1 MDQTLVLNA
10 TYEPLRVVPW
20 QKAITL
26 LFQGKVEVIAVYDRE
41 IRGVTVRVRLPS
53 VLRLLRRVRMK
64 RSFAEVPFSRA
75 NVYARDDHACQYCGE
90 RFPPSQLTFDHVV
103 PVARGG
109 AQGLGQH
116 RHLLHSLQPPQ
127 GRPPAGAGGAAPRP
141 APPPPALAAPP
152 HPEPRRPPHARQL
165 ARLPLLGPHL
175 GRELTLSAGRRSM
188 SLRGDLRTMA
198 LPDVLQW
205 IASGRKTGTL
215 HVERRSV
222 QKRIILRDGNIFSS
236 WSNDPRESLGQFL
249 IRLRLVTEEQLFRA
263 LLGQEEKGRL
273 LGSILVADGVLG
285 EDDLRRALKAKAEE
299 TVYDLFLWPSGQF
312 EFREGEFPEIHITF
326 ESQVTPV
333 ILEGIR
339 RVDEW
344 QRIRAVFP
352 NLETTFKVSGPPPAG
367 ADPVEKQVLALA
379 AAGKN
384 LAEMSLEL
392 RRSEFETAALVFDL
406 HARGLLTVGQVRAG
420 NPAADPVGAIQ
431 ALLAL
436 AYQRLQEK
444 RYEAALKAYE
454 DVLALD
460 RLNQNAKKGLIAA
473 MEARQRE
480 RQVHTVPRDKVPSLA
495 VDFATLTKQNLD
507 PHEGFVLSR
516 VNGQWD
522 VQSILK
528 LCPMGEEE
536 AMLIFARLFERKL
549 IKLE

>member
-1 MDQTLVLNA
+1 
-10 TYEPLRVVPW
+10 
-20 QKAITL
+20 
-26 LFQGKVEVIAVYDRE
+26 
-41 IRGVTVRVRLPS
+41 
-53 VLRLLRRVRMK
+53 
-64 RSFAEVPFSRA
+64 
-75 NVYARDDHACQYCGE
+75 
-90 RFPPSQLTFDHVV
+90 
-103 PVARGG
+103 
-109 AQGLGQH
+109 
-116 RHLLHSLQPPQ
+116 
-127 GRPPAGAGGAAPRP
+127 
-141 APPPPALAAPP
+141 
-152 HPEPRRPPHARQL
+152 
-165 ARLPLLGPHL
+165 
-175 GRELTLSAGRRSM
+175 M

-215 HVERRSV
+215 HVERRSI
-222 QKRIILRDGNIFSS
+222 QKRIILREGNIFSS

-263 LLGQEEKGRL
+263 LLAQGEEGRL
-273 LGSILVADGVLG
+273 LGSILVGDGVLA

-299 TVYDLFLWPSGQF
+299 TVYALSLWPSGQF
-312 EFREGEFPEIHITF
+312 EFREGEFPENILITF
-326 ESQVTPV
+326 ESLVTPV

-344 QRIRAVFP
+344 QRIRTVFP
-352 NLETTFKVSGPPPAG
+352 NLETTFKMNGPPPTG
-367 ADPVEKQVLALA
+367 AEPVEKQVLGLA
-379 AAGKN
+379 TAGKN

-392 RRSEFETAALVFDL
+392 RRSEFETASLVFDL
-406 HARGLLTVGQVRAG
+406 HSRGLVAVGQVRTET
-420 NPAADPVGAIQ
+420 PASDPVGAIQ
-431 ALLAL
+431 GLLAL

-444 RYEAALKAYE
+444 RYDAALKAYE

-480 RQVHTVPRDKVPSLA
+480 PHLHAIPRDKVPSLA
-495 VDFATLTKQNLD
+495 VDLATLTKQNLD

-536 AMLIFARLFERKL
+536 TMLIFARLLERGL
-549 IKLE
+549 IRLE

>member
-1 MDQTLVLNA
+1 
-10 TYEPLRVVPW
+10 
-20 QKAITL
+20 
-26 LFQGKVEVIAVYDRE
+26 
-41 IRGVTVRVRLPS
+41 
-53 VLRLLRRVRMK
+53 
-64 RSFAEVPFSRA
+64 
-75 NVYARDDHACQYCGE
+75 
-90 RFPPSQLTFDHVV
+90 
-103 PVARGG
+103 
-109 AQGLGQH
+109 
-116 RHLLHSLQPPQ
+116 
-127 GRPPAGAGGAAPRP
+127 
-141 APPPPALAAPP
+141 
-152 HPEPRRPPHARQL
+152 
-165 ARLPLLGPHL
+165 
-175 GRELTLSAGRRSM
+175 M

-263 LLGQEEKGRL
+263 LLAQEEKGRL
-273 LGSILVADGVLG
+273 LGSILVGDGVLA
-285 EDDLRRALKAKAEE
+285 EDDLKRALKAKAEE
-299 TVYDLFLWPSGQF
+299 TVYDLFLWPAGQF
-312 EFREGEFPEIHITF
+312 EFREGEFPDNILINF
-326 ESQVTPV
+326 ESLVTPV

-352 NLETTFKVSGPPPAG
+352 GVETTFRVAGPAPPA
-367 ADPVEKQVLALA
+367 AEPAEKQILALA

-392 RRSEFETAALVFDL
+392 RLSDFETASLAFDL
-406 HARGLLTVGQVRAG
+406 HARGLLVVGEARSEPQAS
-420 NPAADPVGAIQ
+420 DPVGVIQ
-431 ALLAL
+431 TLLGL

-454 DVLALD
+454 DVLAVD
-460 RLNQNAKKGLIAA
+460 RLNQNAKKGLLAT

-480 RQVHTVPRDKVPSLA
+480 TQVHDIPRDKVPSLA
-495 VDFATLTKQNLD
+495 VDFATLTRQNLD

-536 AMLIFARLFERKL
+536 ALLIFARLLDRKL
-549 IKLE
+549 VRLD

>member
-1 MDQTLVLNA
+1 
-10 TYEPLRVVPW
+10 
-20 QKAITL
+20 
-26 LFQGKVEVIAVYDRE
+26 
-41 IRGVTVRVRLPS
+41 
-53 VLRLLRRVRMK
+53 
-64 RSFAEVPFSRA
+64 
-75 NVYARDDHACQYCGE
+75 
-90 RFPPSQLTFDHVV
+90 
-103 PVARGG
+103 
-109 AQGLGQH
+109 
-116 RHLLHSLQPPQ
+116 
-127 GRPPAGAGGAAPRP
+127 
-141 APPPPALAAPP
+141 
-152 HPEPRRPPHARQL
+152 
-165 ARLPLLGPHL
+165 
-175 GRELTLSAGRRSM
+175 
-188 SLRGDLRTMA
+188 MA

-222 QKRIILRDGNIFSS
+222 QKRIILREGNIFSS

-273 LGSILVADGVLG
+273 LGSILVADGVLS

-299 TVYDLFLWPSGQF
+299 TIYDLFLWPSGQF
-312 EFREGEFPEIHITF
+312 EFREGEFPENIHITF
-326 ESQVTPV
+326 ESLVTPV

-352 NLETTFKVSGPPPAG
+352 NLETTLRVNGPPPAG
-367 ADPVEKQVLALA
+367 TDPVEKQVLALA

-392 RRSEFETAALVFDL
+392 RRSEFEAAALVFDL
-406 HARGLLTVGQVRAG
+406 YSRGLLAVGEVRAE
-420 NPAADPVGAIQ
+420 NSASDPVGAIQ

-454 DVLALD
+454 DVLAID

-480 RQVHTVPRDKVPSLA
+480 RLVHAIAFDKVPSLA

-536 AMLIFARLFERKL
+536 AMLIFARLLERKL
-549 IKLE
+549 IKLD

>member
-1 MDQTLVLNA
+1 
-10 TYEPLRVVPW
+10 
-20 QKAITL
+20 
-26 LFQGKVEVIAVYDRE
+26 
-41 IRGVTVRVRLPS
+41 
-53 VLRLLRRVRMK
+53 
-64 RSFAEVPFSRA
+64 
-75 NVYARDDHACQYCGE
+75 
-90 RFPPSQLTFDHVV
+90 
-103 PVARGG
+103 
-109 AQGLGQH
+109 
-116 RHLLHSLQPPQ
+116 
-127 GRPPAGAGGAAPRP
+127 
-141 APPPPALAAPP
+141 
-152 HPEPRRPPHARQL
+152 
-165 ARLPLLGPHL
+165 
-175 GRELTLSAGRRSM
+175 M

-222 QKRIILRDGNIFSS
+222 QKRIILREGNIFSS

-249 IRLRLVTEEQLFRA
+249 IRLRLVTEEQLFRV
-263 LLGQEEKGRL
+263 LLAQEEKNRL
-273 LGSILVADGVLG
+273 LGSILVADRVLT

-299 TVYDLFLWPSGQF
+299 TVYDLFLWPAGQF
-312 EFREGEFPEIHITF
+312 EFREGDFPENILITF
-326 ESQVTPV
+326 ESFVTPV

-352 NLETTFKVSGPPPAG
+352 NMETTFKVSGPAPAT

-379 AAGKN
+379 ADGKS

-392 RRSEFETAALVFDL
+392 RRSDFETAALVFDL
-406 HARGLLTVGQVRAG
+406 HSRGVVTVGQVR
-420 NPAADPVGAIQ
+420 PDSQAADPVGAIQ

-444 RYEAALKAYE
+444 RYDAALKAYE
-454 DVLALD
+454 DVLAVD
-460 RLNQNAKKGLIAA
+460 RLNQHAKKGLIAA
-473 MEARQRE
+473 VEARQRE
-480 RQVHTVPRDKVPSLA
+480 RQIHAIAGDQVPALA

-536 AMLIFARLFERKL
+536 AMLIFARLLDRKL

>member
-1 MDQTLVLNA
+1 
-10 TYEPLRVVPW
+10 
-20 QKAITL
+20 
-26 LFQGKVEVIAVYDRE
+26 
-41 IRGVTVRVRLPS
+41 
-53 VLRLLRRVRMK
+53 
-64 RSFAEVPFSRA
+64 
-75 NVYARDDHACQYCGE
+75 
-90 RFPPSQLTFDHVV
+90 
-103 PVARGG
+103 
-109 AQGLGQH
+109 
-116 RHLLHSLQPPQ
+116 
-127 GRPPAGAGGAAPRP
+127 
-141 APPPPALAAPP
+141 
-152 HPEPRRPPHARQL
+152 
-165 ARLPLLGPHL
+165 
-175 GRELTLSAGRRSM
+175 M

-222 QKRIILRDGNIFSS
+222 QKRIILREGNIFSS

-249 IRLRLVTEEQLFRA
+249 IRLRLVTEEQLFRV
-263 LLGQEEKGRL
+263 LLAQEEKGRL
-273 LGSILVADGVLG
+273 LGSILVADGVLA
-285 EDDLRRALKAKAEE
+285 EEDLRRALKAKAEE

-312 EFREGEFPEIHITF
+312 EFREGEFPENILITF
-326 ESQVTPV
+326 ESLVTPV

-344 QRIRAVFP
+344 QRIRSVFP
-352 NLETTFKVSGPPPAG
+352 NMETTFKVNGPPPAG
-367 ADPVEKQVLALA
+367 AEAVEKQVLGLA
-379 AAGKN
+379 AAGKS

-392 RRSEFETAALVFDL
+392 RRSEFETASLLFDL
-406 HARGLLTVGQVRAG
+406 HSRGLVAVGEVRAETQ
-420 NPAADPVGAIQ
+420 AADPVGAIQ

-444 RYEAALKAYE
+444 RYDAALKAYE
-454 DVLALD
+454 DVLSLD

-480 RQVHTVPRDKVPSLA
+480 RQLHTIPREKVPSLA
-495 VDFATLTKQNLD
+495 VDLVTLTKQNLD

-536 AMLIFARLFERKL
+536 AMLIFARLLERQL
-549 IKLE
+549 IRLD